1 MVCAQCLGF
10 QGNKPCAGI
19 YYIVHLFI
27 FNGLKIYEFQMCFSF
42 EPAAFIFI

>member
-1 MVCAQCLGF
+1 M
-10 QGNKPCAGI
+10 
-19 YYIVHLFI
+19 VHLFI